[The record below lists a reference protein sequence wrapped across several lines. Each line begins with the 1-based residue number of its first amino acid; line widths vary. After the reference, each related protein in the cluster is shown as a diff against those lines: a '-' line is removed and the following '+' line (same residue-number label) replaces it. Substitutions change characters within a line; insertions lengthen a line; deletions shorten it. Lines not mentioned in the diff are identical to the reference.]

1 MAKEKFDFKKYNEE
15 YKKKHY
21 KRIMITI
28 PLKDVEVINQLNNVA
43 SKSNYIYQ
51 LIKDDIKDK
60 KIIANVEKKA
70 YK

>member
-1 MAKEKFDFKKYNEE
+1 MKKEKFDFKKYNDE
-15 YKKKHY
+15 YRKNHY
-21 KRIMITI
+21 KRIMVNI
-28 PLKDVEVINQLNNVA
+28 PLKDVEVINQLNNVP

>member
-1 MAKEKFDFKKYNEE
+1 MKKEKFDFKKYNDE
-15 YKKKHY
+15 YRKTHY
-21 KRIMITI
+21 KRIMINI
-28 PLKDVEVINQLNNVA
+28 PLKDVEVINQLNNVP